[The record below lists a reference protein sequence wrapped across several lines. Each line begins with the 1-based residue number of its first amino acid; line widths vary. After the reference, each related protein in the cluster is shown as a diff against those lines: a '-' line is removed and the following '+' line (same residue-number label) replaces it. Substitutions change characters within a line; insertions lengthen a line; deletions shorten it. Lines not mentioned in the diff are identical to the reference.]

1 MSYDDWKMMT
11 PEEYRSN
18 ALLQREPV
26 ERLVQVKVPITVY
39 VTVEAA
45 NEEDAAAFA
54 SDRIYELLH
63 DADDYDA
70 GDMEIDPGAFDEEPW
85 EERYE

>member
-1 MSYDDWKMMT
+1 MNYDDWKTMT
-11 PEEYRSN
+11 PEEYRSS
-18 ALLQREPV
+18 ALLQQELA
-26 ERLVQVKVPITVY
+26 ERLVQVKVPVTVY

-45 NEEDAAAFA
+45 SEEDAMAYA

-70 GDMEIDPGAFDEEPW
+70 GDMEVDPTAFGEDPW
-85 EERYE
+85 EDAI

>member
-1 MSYDDWKMMT
+1 MDYDDWKTMT

-18 ALLQREPV
+18 ALLQREPA
-26 ERLVQVKVPITVY
+26 ERMVQVKVPVTVY

-45 NEEDAAAFA
+45 NEEDAIAYA

-70 GDMEIDPGAFDEEPW
+70 GDAEIDAGAFDEEPW
-85 EERYE
+85 EDAI

>member
-1 MSYDDWKMMT
+1 MSYDDWKTMT

-18 ALLQREPV
+18 ALIRHEPA
-26 ERLVQVKVPITVY
+26 ERLVQVKVPVTVY

-45 NEEDAAAFA
+45 SEEDAIAYA
-54 SDRIYELLH
+54 SDRIYELLR

-70 GDMEIDPGAFDEEPW
+70 GDMEIDSAAFGEDPW

>member
-1 MSYDDWKMMT
+1 MDYDDWKTMT

-26 ERLVQVKVPITVY
+26 ERMVQVKVPVTVY

-45 NEEDAAAFA
+45 TEEDALAYA

-63 DADDYDA
+63 DADDYDT
-70 GDMEIDPGAFDEEPW
+70 GDAEVDAEAFDEEPW
-85 EERYE
+85 EDAI

>member
-1 MSYDDWKMMT
+1 MDYDDWKTMT

-26 ERLVQVKVPITVY
+26 ERMVQVKVPVTVY

-45 NEEDAAAFA
+45 TEEDALAYA

-70 GDMEIDPGAFDEEPW
+70 GDAEVDARAFDEEPW
-85 EERYE
+85 EDAI